1 METKTLTPGQTR
13 QEKNKQLIV
22 EQLKKIPIVQLTC
35 EKLGIARSTLY
46 RWKKADEEFAQKV
59 DEAIIAGSQLI
70 NDMAES
76 QLINAIRNQN
86 MTAIIFW
93 LKNHHKTYTTKVEVS
108 GKIKTNEKLTPEQ
121 EKLVRK
127 ALEMASLNTLNQET
141 NKTDVKPKN

>member
-70 NDMAES
+70 NDMAE
-76 QLINAIRNQN
+76 
-86 MTAIIFW
+86 TVE
-93 LKNHHKTYTTKVEVS
+93 KV
-108 GKIKTNEKLTPEQ
+108 GMNPFKF
-121 EKLVRK
+121 
-127 ALEMASLNTLNQET
+127 
-141 NKTDVKPKN
+141 